1 MTEQVVIYTD
11 GACKGNPGPGGWG
24 VLMQYKSNEK
34 QFYGG
39 EQETTNNRMELT
51 AAIKGLEA
59 LIAQLE
65 AGKSMASQI
74 TSSIDGTLEHTRSH
88 FLCEEDSM
96 KRFHYLPRGSHKAE
110 HEEFL
115 TEMNAALD
123 QWKTSQNLSALKLY
137 FLVQVPA
144 WFMQHL
150 NSTDLVTSRFLAQQ
164 RHFTYK

>member
-1 MTEQVVIYTD
+1 MKKVTSFPVSVSDTATPTAPHIDKEILPQV
-11 GACKGNPGPGGWG
+11 GQEF
-24 VLMQYKSNEK
+24 MQLEHD
-34 QFYGG
+34 
-39 EQETTNNRMELT
+39 EILRRL
-51 AAIKGLEA
+51 KGLEA

-74 TSSIDGTLEHTRSH
+74 TSSIDGMLEHTRSH

-115 TEMNAALD
+115 IEMNAALD